1 MYGTYRPISLLNGDL
16 KVLSEVLA
24 QHLQRVLSR
33 INWPNGFH
41 SFKNMRRI
49 LSIISSPS
57 WNISEAII
65 SLDAQ
70 KAFSRVEWGNDL
82 VSIQNLSLG

>member
-1 MYGTYRPISLLNGDL
+1 MCGTYRSISLLNVDL
-16 KVLSEVLA
+16 KVLSDILA

-33 INWPNGFH
+33 INWPIGFH
-41 SFKNMRRI
+41 SFKNTRRI

-65 SLDAQ
+65 SLDAP
-70 KAFSRVEWGNDL
+70 KALGRVEWGKDL